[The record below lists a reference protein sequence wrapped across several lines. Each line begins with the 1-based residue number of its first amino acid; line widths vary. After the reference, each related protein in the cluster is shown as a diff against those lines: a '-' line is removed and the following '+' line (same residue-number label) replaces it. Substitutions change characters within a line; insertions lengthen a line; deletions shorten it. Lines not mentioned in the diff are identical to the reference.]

1 MKKILI
7 SLDYHPTS
15 EIVAKEGKK
24 IADQMNAEV
33 HLIHVI
39 GDIHFYNV
47 NYPALFGY
55 EFNSPGLQPFNSIN
69 QAVKRAEDF
78 LEKAANEV
86 GEEVN
91 TTVTQGD
98 AANSILA
105 YAKEKNIDLIVM
117 GTHSRSIF
125 EKVFIGSVASKLL
138 EKTKIP
144 VYMIPINK

>member
-1 MKKILI
+1 MKKVLI

-24 IADQMNAEV
+24 MAEQINAEV
-33 HLIHVI
+33 HLIHVV
-39 GDIHFYNV
+39 GDVNFYNV

-69 QAVKRAEDF
+69 EAIERGEEF
-78 LEKAANEV
+78 LDKAANEV
-86 GEEVN
+86 GGEVI
-91 TTVTQGD
+91 TSVAQGD
-98 AANSILA
+98 AANAILN
-105 YAKEKNIDLIVM
+105 YAKEKDIDLIVM

-144 VYMIPINK
+144 VYMVPINK